1 MLRGLHN
8 AFSVSLHANNGAR
21 FKILH
26 RCRKDLAGRGGVFV
40 HDDRKRHFDALC
52 IGAVDITICFQ
63 PPAHTHD
70 RPFAE
75 QRIRDA
81 HNIRK
86 RAARVVAQVDHKRA
100 HTAIRQVFD
109 RFLEFR
115 STVAREH
122 ADADIA
128 CILVEKRAR
137 YARQVERRAG
147 DFKLQRFFR
156 PLERKCHAFPHFPVD
171 CSSHLIKQH
180 AADVFAIHSHDHIPW
195 QNTRFRS
202 RCVIVNIEHRRAFRI
217 RLPHEDADA
226 VVLPVD
232 VGEIVLVFFR
242 CVICRVGIVQRC
254 DNASCSRIQQR
265 FPRRRLLEGIVLHA
279 VHHFIEE
286 QQVAD
291 LCVLF
296 RRKHDHIL
304 PLLIEQRHRHTGCYA
319 CRYEDDRKEI

>member
-1 MLRGLHN
+1 MLGGLHN
-8 AFSVSLHANNGAR
+8 AFPVSLHADNGAR
-21 FKILH
+21 FKILY

-52 IGAVDITICFQ
+52 VGTINIAIRFQ
-63 PPAHTHD
+63 SPAHTHD

-86 RAARVVAQVDHKRA
+86 RTARVIAQVDHKRTHA
-100 HTAIRQVFD
+100 AVRQVLD

-115 STVAREH
+115 GAVAREH
-122 ADADIA
+122 ADTDIA
-128 CILVEKRAR
+128 RILIKKCAR
-137 YARQVERRAG
+137 YARQVERRTG
-147 DFKLQRFFR
+147 DLKLQRFFR
-156 PLERKCHAFPHFPVD
+156 PLERKRHAFPHFPVNG
-171 CSSHLIKQH
+171 SGHLVKQH
-180 AADVFAIHSHDHIPW
+180 AADVLTIHSHDHVPR

-254 DNASCSRIQQR
+254 NNASCSRIQQR

-279 VHHFIEE
+279 VDHFIEE
-286 QQVAD
+286 QKVAD